1 MNVEETNAGPYELLN
16 AKMRLTVRLTVLRG
30 NGTEKSDRGYA
41 AEKSYEPAVIVA
53 AESWLAM
60 AARDKFRITAPS
72 TTATP
77 LRTT

>member
-1 MNVEETNAGPYELLN
+1 MNVEESNAGPYESLD
-16 AKMRLTVRLTVLRG
+16 AKMRLAVRLTLLRG

-41 AEKSYEPAVIVA
+41 AKKSYEPAVIVA